1 MADREE
7 FLWVEKYRP
16 QKIADC
22 ILPDRLKDYFISMV
36 EKGELQNM
44 LLVGGPGTGKTT
56 VARALCNELGLDY
69 LMINAS
75 ENGNIDTLRTT
86 IRSFASTMSFTSSY
100 KVVILDEADYLNPN
114 STQPALRNFIEEFSK
129 NCRFIMTANY
139 ANRII
144 DPLKSRCAVVDFH
157 FSKEEKQEMV
167 IAFDR
172 RVKEIL
178 AKEGV
183 EFDKKVLAQILVKY
197 FPDFRKILNEL
208 QRHSSGGVLKNT
220 VLTSLSDDNIRKLY
234 GYLRDTSKW
243 PEMRKWVAD
252 NLDNDFNLI
261 CRALYEKAEEYVKPG
276 SIPQLV
282 LTLAQYDY
290 KNSFVMDKEINLVA
304 MLTEIMAQ
312 VEFK

>member
-1 MADREE
+1 MSDREE

-16 QKIADC
+16 KVISDC
-22 ILPDRLKDYFISMV
+22 VLPERMKEYFTEMV
-36 EKGELQNM
+36 KKGELQNM

-56 VARALCNELGLDY
+56 VARALCNELSLDY

-75 ENGNIDTLRTT
+75 ENGNIDVLRTT
-86 IRSFASTMSFTSSY
+86 IRGFASTMSFTSSY
-100 KVVILDEADYLNPN
+100 KVVILDEADYLNAN

-144 DPLKSRCAVVDFH
+144 DPLKSRCAVIEFN
-157 FSKEEKQEMV
+157 FSKEEKQQMV
-167 IAFDR
+167 VSFDR

-178 AKEGV
+178 EKEGV
-183 EFDKKVLAQILVKY
+183 TYDKKVLAQVLVKY

-208 QRHSSGGVLKNT
+208 QRHSSGGVIESA
-220 VLTSLSDDNIRKLY
+220 VLTSLSDDSIKKLY

-243 PEMRKWVAD
+243 LEMRKWVAD

-261 CRALYEKAEEYVKPG
+261 SRAIYERAEDFVKPG